1 MMLLVAYDISNDKL
15 RSRLAKTLG
24 KYGYRLQYSI
34 FQIRNSD
41 RVLKNICIEIESE
54 FEADFK
60 ETDSVIIFRLSKQC
74 KITRYG
80 YAKNDDDDLIV
91 I

>member
-1 MMLLVAYDISNDKL
+1 MLLVAYDISNNKL
-15 RSRLAKTLG
+15 RTRFAKTLG

-34 FQIRNSD
+34 FEIRNSD
-41 RVLKNICIEIESE
+41 RVLKNVCVEIESE
-54 FEADFK
+54 FEPLFE
-60 ETDSVIIFRLSKQC
+60 ETDSVMIFRLNKQC

-80 YAKNDDDDLIV
+80 YAKNAEDDLIV

>member
-1 MMLLVAYDISNDKL
+1 MLLVAYDISDNKL
-15 RSRLAKTLG
+15 RTRFAKTLG

-34 FQIRNSD
+34 FEIRNSD
-41 RVLKNICIEIESE
+41 RMLENTCIEIENE
-54 FEADFK
+54 FEPYFQ

-80 YAKNDDDDLIV
+80 YAKNDEDNLIV